1 MLVTLGLQRS
11 NSKGQWAVIML
22 KSKKRE
28 RREGKLFFMKYSA
41 GRIVEEE
48 EEEKK
53 KGMGDEGR
61 WSQGM
66 SALL

>member
-1 MLVTLGLQRS
+1 
-11 NSKGQWAVIML
+11 ML
-22 KSKKRE
+22 KSKKRK
-28 RREGKLFFMKYSA
+28 RREGKLFFTKYSA

-48 EEEKK
+48 ETRK

-66 SALL
+66 SAL